1 MKRLL
6 AALLLAIALPAA
18 AVDPSGCASLCGRWQ
33 LDLSQSTAVAPAVDA
48 ALDSYADPRAKRLR
62 KGKANDPVDQINMDM
77 ERSLGPIHDRPQRND
92 LRSEL
97 LTLLGAPAQLNLDA
111 RGSDIVIQGGELT
124 RRLSPGTPRARVDA
138 IGTAKISASWKSG
151 RLTVTERYDRK
162 RIYSE
167 TYAQRDDGT
176 LLVTR
181 DVKRP
186 GLKPL
191 HIVSVYRRS

>member
-6 AALLLAIALPAA
+6 AALLLAIASPAA
-18 AVDPSGCASLCGRWQ
+18 MAEVSGCASLCGRWQ
-33 LDLSQSTAVAPAVDA
+33 LDAAQSTAVAPAVDA
-48 ALDSYADPRAKRLR
+48 ALDSYTDPRAKHLR
-62 KGKANDPVDQINMDM
+62 KGKANDPVDQIRVDM
-77 ERSLGPIHDRPQRND
+77 ERSLGPIHDRPQRDD

-97 LTLLGAPAQLNLDA
+97 LTLLGAPPQLNLDA

-167 TYAQRDDGT
+167 TYAQRDDGA

-181 DVKRP
+181 EVKRP
-186 GLKPL
+186 GLKQL
-191 HIVSVYRRS
+191 RIVSVYRRS